1 MERGVLS
8 ERASD
13 SFRCAAVTDASL
25 SLSLSLSR
33 SSEQNLRQ
41 GRVKNVRR
49 TPGLPP
55 ITPPISKQQQPPP
68 SSSSSGV
75 GHGHGAMDYP
85 RDFEVDVNQYRPP
98 SATFQQQLQHFHPT
112 PSPQPSPLRS
122 RLRRRTRRRA
132 TLTKAASPSAT
143 RVRRWALRLHPHPQP
158 HRHRG
163 CRHPVRPTRRS
174 RCRSHDSRRFVA
186 KCRQRCA
193 RGAVAT
199 GAPCQFPHS
208 AGLCRRP

>member
-13 SFRCAAVTDASL
+13 SFRCAAVTDP

-98 SATFQQQLQHFHPT
+98 SATFQQQLHHFHPT
-112 PSPQPSPLRS
+112 PSPQPCPLRS
-122 RLRRRTRRRA
+122 QPEYPRSFYSQQTYDYHGYPP
-132 TLTKAASPSAT
+132 ASPYPPTSDAYQGRFTQRHASAPLGPAPPSSSSASSASGLPSPGST
-143 RVRRWALRLHPHPQP
+143 DSSQPLPQP
-158 HRHRG
+158 R
-163 CRHPVRPTRRS
+163 
-174 RCRSHDSRRFVA
+174 
-186 KCRQRCA
+186 
-193 RGAVAT
+193 
-199 GAPCQFPHS
+199 
-208 AGLCRRP
+208 